1 MYSLRTFTYNVKN
14 KAPLNSLWIHTT
26 AQKKISYTS
35 FGILVDSGDG
45 GSEASKVDDKVSKG
59 E

>member
-1 MYSLRTFTYNVKN
+1 MRTFTYNVKN